1 MNEYEHDP
9 LHARAYGRSRCE
21 ASGIHWNSS
30 KAALLGTV
38 GELRSVGSD
47 YYAATSPQPRF
58 RVWGLGVPAWW
69 GEGSRKGLGSFGF
82 VGFRD
87 LSA

>member
-1 MNEYEHDP
+1 MYIYIYIQTHTCG
-9 LHARAYGRSRCE
+9 GRRTAVQ

-47 YYAATSPQPRF
+47 YYAATRLH
-58 RVWGLGVPAWW
+58 V
-69 GEGSRKGLGSFGF
+69 
-82 VGFRD
+82 RD
-87 LSA
+87 LKVNLNFR